1 MPYQALLEGLLRS
14 VPGSEAA
21 LLLDSEGEVV
31 FEAGA
36 LGLRARLIGAYQGIA
51 LQAARRTGGRYL
63 TGEVRGM
70 HCRYDCGQIVL
81 VALRDGYYV
90 ILALRAD
97 ASGALGLRR
106 AHEYGRRLDAE
117 LE

>member
-1 MPYQALLEGLLRS
+1 MPYQALLQGLLRS

-31 FEAGA
+31 VEAGS
-36 LGLRARLIGAYQGIA
+36 LGVRARLIGAYQGIA

-70 HCRYDCGQIVL
+70 HCRYDGGQVVL
-81 VALRDGYYV
+81 VALKDGYYV
-90 ILALRAD
+90 ILALRAE

-117 LE
+117 L

>member
-14 VPGSEAA
+14 VPGAETA
-21 LLLDSEGEVV
+21 LLLDSEGEVA
-31 FEAGA
+31 FEAGER
-36 LGLRARLIGAYQGIA
+36 GLRPRLIGAYQGIA

-70 HCRYDCGQIVL
+70 HCRYDGGQVVL
-81 VALRDGYYV
+81 VALKDGYYV

-117 LE
+117 L